1 MRHYSPAS
9 RLCCVRSPFPPL
21 HLSRGSKM
29 KNLPPALIALRD
41 KLDIQLWSALAIGVA
56 SVTAITMVVASLGRG
71 PPPVQ
76 AGSRKSDK
84 AELLKDIGPR
94 TIPIQRMEPEP
105 EPAQPES
112 WKDTLVQIPLPAK
125 PKGPDPDI
133 WPVNSPPP
141 KPAAKL
147 DKAEQLCAKHNMR
160 KVWINSKQWRCRK
173 R

>member
-1 MRHYSPAS
+1 
-9 RLCCVRSPFPPL
+9 
-21 HLSRGSKM
+21 M

-41 KLDIQLWSALAIGVA
+41 KLDIQIWSALAIGVA
-56 SVTAITMVVASLGRG
+56 SVTAITLVVASLGRG

-94 TIPIQRMEPEP
+94 TVPVQRMEPEP
-105 EPAQPES
+105 VQPDS
-112 WKDTLVQIPLPAK
+112 WKDALVPISPPVK
-125 PKGPDPDI
+125 PKSPNPDV

-141 KPAAKL
+141 KLAAKL
-147 DKAEQLCAKHNMR
+147 DKAEQLCARHNMR
-160 KVWINSKQWRCRK
+160 KVWVNSRQWRCRK